1 MNRFYIKFNIIRKFI
16 CQMIN
21 YLLFQ
26 IVKWNNVVLIV
37 GNSYWEYV
45 GKLIS
50 DILQEVQISNDSILM

>member
-1 MNRFYIKFNIIRKFI
+1 
-16 CQMIN
+16 MIN

-26 IVKWNNVVLIV
+26 IVKWNNVVLII

-50 DILQEVQISNDSILM
+50 DILQLPNLTSH